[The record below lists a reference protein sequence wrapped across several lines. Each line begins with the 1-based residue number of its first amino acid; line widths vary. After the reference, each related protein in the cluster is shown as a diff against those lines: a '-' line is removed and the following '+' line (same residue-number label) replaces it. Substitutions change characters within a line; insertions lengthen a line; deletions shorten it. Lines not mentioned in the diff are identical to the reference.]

1 MKYRIVEREYPHSG
15 EVKYIVERSFDEE
28 DNWTSVFTS
37 SELEK
42 AKEIYT
48 ERVARSVFKE
58 KVIVA

>member
-37 SELEK
+37 PELEK